1 MKNKQ
6 TIALSGRLQELTELK
21 RDLDYT
27 KSDKKQAFEMGIP
40 YQTFRKYLSNRA
52 ECSIGNISKIADYY
66 CVSTDYLLGRT
77 DVKST
82 DTNIKQICE
91 YTGLSEA
98 AVNYLIKSKNE
109 NDKERRMM
117 SLMIENPWMHSLV
130 NSATAVEY
138 YAEKDIDYLDAYL
151 SYRYS
156 CQEILT
162 RLIDDILK
170 EEGIFEE
177 QKQ

>member
-1 MKNKQ
+1 MASVNLFDNNIFTERFNKLIEQEKSQ
-6 TIALSGRLQELTELK
+6 TAIAEK
-21 RDLDYT
+21 
-27 KSDKKQAFEMGIP
+27 
-40 YQTFRKYLSNRA
+40 
-52 ECSIGNISKIADYY
+52 IGTS
-66 CVSTDYLLGRT
+66 RQ
-77 DVKST
+77 
-82 DTNIKQICE
+82 NIKNWKEGKCTPDIVALFSICKAYNVSADWLIGITDKDIKTSDISIRAMQE

-130 NSATAVEY
+130 NSATEVEY
-138 YAEKDIDYLDAYL
+138 YAEKGIDYLDAYL

-156 CQEILT
+156 CQEMLT

-170 EEGIFEE
+170 QEGIFKEE
-177 QKQ
+177 K

>member
-1 MKNKQ
+1 MDNNKKPYRKLPDIYMDLRNEAGLSQTELANAINCNKQ
-6 TIALSGRLQELTELK
+6 
-21 RDLDYT
+21 YV
-27 KSDKKQAFEMGIP
+27 
-40 YQTFRKYLSNRA
+40 
-52 ECSIGNISKIADYY
+52 SKIEDGSRTLSINMLIKYADYFN
-66 CVSTDYLLGRT
+66 VSVDYLLGRT

-82 DTNIKQICE
+82 DPNIKQICE

-98 AVNYLIKSKNE
+98 AVNCLIRSKSE

-130 NSATAVEY
+130 NSAAEVEY
-138 YAEKDIDYLDAYL
+138 YAEKGIDFLDAYL

-156 CQEILT
+156 CQEMLT

-170 EEGIFEE
+170 EEGIFKEKKE
-177 QKQ
+177 NQ